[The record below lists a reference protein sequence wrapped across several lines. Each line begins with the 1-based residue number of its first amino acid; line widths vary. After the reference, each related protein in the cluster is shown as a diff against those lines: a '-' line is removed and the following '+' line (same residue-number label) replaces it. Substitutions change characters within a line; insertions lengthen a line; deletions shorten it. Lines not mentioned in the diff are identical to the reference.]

1 MQKRL
6 EHPDQL
12 VKNANL
18 QLVKGAIKA
27 KTDEFVKWMTENPVE
42 VDNETVLLEYF
53 SYFAETFFRY
63 KNLVNMLLV

>member
-27 KTDEFVKWMTENPVE
+27 KTDEFVK
-42 VDNETVLLEYF
+42 
-53 SYFAETFFRY
+53 
-63 KNLVNMLLV
+63 